1 MSFVDKIKASVK
13 GTDAVAPA
21 PAPADVA
28 EITPAAE
35 KTAGTSTVVPED
47 PEKLKDDVVPDES
60 AQNGVRGIQAATLTW
75 DKSGLAAMLCLY
87 VVSTFSTLLLKANKP
102 IGSGSSS

>member
-13 GTDAVAPA
+13 GTDAVAPAPA

-87 VVSTFSTLLLKANKP
+87 VVSAFQHIVTRS
-102 IGSGSSS
+102 